1 MKLADYLFNNSMSPS
16 TLKEQLGLA
25 HRSTV
30 WRWMTDG
37 RRPNR
42 VMMSRLVELTRGEV
56 TEADF
61 RDPSI
66 PKCAKLVHDGS
77 GRPRLLLPWSS
88 DHAPKSTDQTNGD
101 ELTVTPPIQKAL
113 AVLEGRATF
122 TQRGTVL
129 IDGRASDTKRL
140 VIEANRVLSER
151 KEEPIPYPGVE
162 PLL

>member
-1 MKLADYLFNNSMSPS
+1 MKLADFLFNNSMSPS

-37 RRPNR
+37 RRPNPKMMAR
-42 VMMSRLVELTRGEV
+42 VIELTRGEV

-66 PKCAKLVHDGS
+66 PKCAKLVHDEG

-88 DHAPKSTDQTNGD
+88 DHAPKSTDHTKSD
-101 ELTVTPPIQKAL
+101 EPTVTPPIQKAL
-113 AVLEGRATF
+113 AVLEGRAQF
-122 TQRGTVL
+122 TARGTVL

-140 VIEANRVLSER
+140 VIEANRVLAER
-151 KEEPIPYPGVE
+151 NEPAIPYPGVE